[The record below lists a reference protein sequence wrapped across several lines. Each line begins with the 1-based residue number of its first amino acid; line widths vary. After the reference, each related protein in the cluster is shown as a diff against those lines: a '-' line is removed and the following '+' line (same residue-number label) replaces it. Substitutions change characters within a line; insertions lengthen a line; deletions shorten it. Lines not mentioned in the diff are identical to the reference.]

1 MTDTGQF
8 DSKHS
13 LIKMKSNNKN
23 TLSLNLYIQMEFC
36 QGENLQ
42 VWLDN
47 QRKKDM
53 SDADTIT

>member
-1 MTDTGQF
+1 
-8 DSKHS
+8 
-13 LIKMKSNNKN
+13 
-23 TLSLNLYIQMEFC
+23 LYIQMEFC

-53 SDADTIT
+53 TDADTIT